1 MNITESH
8 RGNILVLS
16 IEGRLDH
23 AGAGQFQELALKK
36 IADGAQ
42 SLIVDFGGTS
52 FLASM
57 GFRALMLPSQELG
70 QKGGRLALVGLN
82 ADIARLFEL
91 SGLEK
96 LFEIHANVEEA
107 AASGVW
113 P

>member
-23 AGAGQFQELALKK
+23 AGAGQFQELALKR
-36 IADGAQ
+36 ISDGAR

-57 GFRALMLPSQELG
+57 GIRALMLPSQELG
-70 QKGGRLALVGLN
+70 QNGGRLALAGLN
-82 ADIARLFEL
+82 DDIVRLFEV
-91 SGLEK
+91 SGLTK
-96 LFEIHANVEEA
+96 MFEIHATVEEA
-107 AASGVW
+107 LAAGIW